1 MNGEHNIKFSDHA
14 LSKFEILKKHGL
26 LLNKESIVRTI
37 ESADKAEKGY
47 KNRFVALSKLD
58 DIHVLRVVYEKY
70 NNDILVI
77 TFYPARSSRYE
88 KS

>member
-1 MNGEHNIKFSDHA
+1 MGEKLNIKFSDHA
-14 LSKFEILKKHGL
+14 ISKFEILKAHGL
-26 LLNKESIVRTI
+26 SINKEFVIHAIDFAKKV
-37 ESADKAEKGY
+37 EKGY
-47 KNRFVALSKLD
+47 KNRLVVQSKLD
-58 DIHVLRVVYEKY
+58 DNHVLRVVYEKF